1 MGAVLADPG
10 EAGLE
15 VRDLACLR
23 GGRAVFADLSFA
35 LPPGAALLLTGA
47 NGAGKSTLLRIL
59 AGLLR
64 PAEGAVFWRGGDVAA
79 DPAAHAARL
88 RYLSHQDAFK
98 PALTV
103 AENLAF
109 FARLWGG
116 AVGPALAAVALG
128 GLADLPARVLSSGQ
142 KRRLALARLALAPV
156 PLWLLDEPTTGLDAA
171 SVERLGPLLAAHR
184 AAGGIVVAAT
194 HIPLPLTDARDL
206 RL

>member
-1 MGAVLADPG
+1 LSETG
-10 EAGLE
+10 EAMLE
-15 VRDLACLR
+15 VHDLACLR
-23 GGRAVFADLSFA
+23 GDRVVFSGLSLRLSA
-35 LPPGAALLLTGA
+35 GAALLLTGA
-47 NGAGKSTLLRIL
+47 NGAGKSTMLRIL
-59 AGLLR
+59 TGLLR
-64 PAEGAVFWRGGDVAA
+64 PAEGAVLWRGEDIAL

-88 RYLSHQDAFK
+88 RYLSHQDALK

-103 AENLAF
+103 AENLTF
-109 FARLWGG
+109 FAGLTGG
-116 AVGPALAAVALG
+116 SVEAALDAVALAP
-128 GLADLPARVLSSGQ
+128 LADLPARVLSSGQ

-194 HIPLPLTDARDL
+194 HIPLPLPDAQEL